1 MKLQSG
7 RTLEKKAAV
16 LVCRSLYLG
25 VPVSVFLFIFI
36 VCVCDCVSEC
46 LECFQMEA
54 WLINR
59 SSW

>member
-7 RTLEKKAAV
+7 RNVRKKAAV
-16 LVCRSLYLG
+16 LVCRSLSLG
-25 VPVSVFLFIFI
+25 VPVFLFM
-36 VCVCDCVSEC
+36 CVCDCVSEC

-54 WLINR
+54 WLIIR

>member
-7 RTLEKKAAV
+7 RNVRKKAAV
-16 LVCRSLYLG
+16 LVCLSLSLG
-25 VPVSVFLFIFI
+25 VPVSVFLFIYI

-54 WLINR
+54 WLIIR